1 MAEGKYFENVFR
13 QVWGLALNSAERERL
28 LLLQKAMG
36 IDDNDALWSVVI
48 ALQYHLLLYEKIPD
62 RIANS
67 ADEATERVRETAD
80 ATVQAAAAE
89 VLRTLAQEVSRT
101 ASAIASRVHGR
112 ELAQWAVIAT
122 FVLGCVISGIAWYM
136 HRMGCG
142 GGLRPR
148 LERRL

>member
-1 MAEGKYFENVFR
+1 MTDGKYFENVFR
-13 QVWGLALNSAERERL
+13 QVWGEALGSDERERL
-28 LLLQKAMG
+28 LLLQKALEVH
-36 IDDNDALWSVVI
+36 DNDALWAVLI
-48 ALQYHLLLYEKIPD
+48 ALQYHVRLYEKIPD
-62 RIANS
+62 RIAD
-67 ADEATERVRETAD
+67 AAEEAVKQVRETAKM
-80 ATVQAAAAE
+80 TTQAAAAE